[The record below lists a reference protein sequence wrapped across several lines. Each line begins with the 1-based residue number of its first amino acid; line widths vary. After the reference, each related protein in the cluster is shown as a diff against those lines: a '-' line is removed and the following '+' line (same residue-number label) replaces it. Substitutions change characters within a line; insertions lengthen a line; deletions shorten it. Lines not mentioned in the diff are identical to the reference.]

1 MWVSDI
7 FIQKSSGA
15 FTTKLTVISAIN
27 THSLCPWVVL
37 DHCQCCLCL
46 KRNEIYPLKE
56 EDSLGNNCDYRDTG
70 GKAGFQHYMY
80 TLVRWRWP
88 RNAGVVTTAYD
99 SVTLLVARQEF
110 IHLTCYSDKQTSG
123 FKDHRTSCEKF
134 VVLLSS
140 EFNSSQT
147 NLSHYHELS
156 ITSPFSH
163 HKVLRCPGRHQV
175 TQQPHHKPLL

>member
-1 MWVSDI
+1 MQLIRTACALEWYWTTANAVFVSKEMKSILWKKKTPLAIIVIIETQEERQEDI
-7 FIQKSSGA
+7 
-15 FTTKLTVISAIN
+15 
-27 THSLCPWVVL
+27 
-37 DHCQCCLCL
+37 
-46 KRNEIYPLKE
+46 
-56 EDSLGNNCDYRDTG
+56 
-70 GKAGFQHYMY
+70 MY

-175 TQQPHHKPLL
+175 TQQPHHNPLL